1 MTINVTKYQNGLIIH
16 PGLSSEIGTNIQ
28 GPSLI
33 RTPDWLPNS
42 LGKYYLYFADHKG
55 DHIKMAYSD
64 ELLGEWKIH
73 SGGTLQLSQSR
84 FLTKSP
90 EMPTDFNP
98 KKVSVGE
105 LDGYNPH
112 PNQSEYIPTRLDD
125 MMIPHIASP
134 DVHIDETKQQIVMFY
149 HGLEK
154 FGTQSTRVATSH
166 DGINFNSENK
176 IIGRP
181 YFRKFIYRNTSYG
194 MSMPGVFYKNT
205 GKIDDYIKVTS
216 LFSHKIR
223 HSSLLV
229 RNDTLYVF
237 YSQVG
242 DTPERIY
249 LSTIHLSDNIKKWKE
264 SDPIELI
271 RPTLDWEGVDLPLQ
285 HSSRSAISIPVNQL
299 RDPAVFRDSADI
311 YLLYTVQGER
321 GIGISHIELS

>member
-1 MTINVTKYQNGLIIH
+1 
-16 PGLSSEIGTNIQ
+16 
-28 GPSLI
+28 
-33 RTPDWLPNS
+33 
-42 LGKYYLYFADHKG
+42 
-55 DHIKMAYSD
+55 
-64 ELLGEWKIH
+64 
-73 SGGTLQLSQSR
+73 
-84 FLTKSP
+84 
-90 EMPTDFNP
+90 
-98 KKVSVGE
+98 
-105 LDGYNPH
+105 
-112 PNQSEYIPTRLDD
+112 
-125 MMIPHIASP
+125 
-134 DVHIDETKQQIVMFY
+134 
-149 HGLEK
+149 
-154 FGTQSTRVATSH
+154 
-166 DGINFNSENK
+166 
-176 IIGRP
+176 
-181 YFRKFIYRNTSYG
+181 
-194 MSMPGVFYKNT
+194 MPGVFYKNT

-249 LSTIHLSDNIKKWKE
+249 LSTIHLSDNIKNWKE